1 MNRETIL
8 LNFETDIILLLD
20 DINVINNIFSEHKR
34 NKDDNK
40 QKPTVAESII
50 KLINKLNNE

>member
-20 DINVINNIFSEHKR
+20 DINVINNMFPEHET

-40 QKPTVAESII
+40 QTQQS
-50 KLINKLNNE
+50 LCR